1 MSLLPTKAT
10 HRQTREFNVRLVL
23 RCLYDLGPVSRAE
36 IARRTHL
43 TRTTVSDVVAGLL
56 DEELVEEVGR
66 GPSSGGK
73 APILLRVVPD
83 ARLVIGLDL
92 GEEAFTGALV
102 DLRGTIHHEERIAIE
117 GRDGTAALGLVYRL
131 VERMLERAERP
142 LLGIGVGTPGVI
154 DTAGGV
160 IRWAVNLDWQDLALA
175 SLLERRFGLPVQ
187 VVNDCRAAA
196 LAIYAFGA
204 TGSRPANLIAVKAG
218 KGVGAGIVM
227 GGELVHG
234 DGYGAGEIGH
244 VVVVEDG
251 DPCRCGRRGCLETV
265 ASAHAIM
272 DHLEGPGTDHG
283 SDDSE
288 ATLDQAREAFERGD
302 ARVQSVVLSAGR
314 YLGGAIAAMIGAMD
328 IHRVVLHGSVTTF
341 GEPWVA
347 SVRER
352 VGQRTLGLLASDVD
366 ISVADSGSNL
376 AVLGA
381 SALLMTSQ
389 LGLSLTR

>member
-1 MSLLPTKAT
+1 MSQLPTKAT
-10 HRQTREFNVRLVL
+10 HQQTREFNVRLVL

-43 TRTTVSDVVAGLL
+43 TRTTVSDVVAGLI
-56 DEELVEEVGR
+56 DDELVEEVGR

-102 DLRGTIHHEERIAIE
+102 DLRGSIHHEERIAIE
-117 GRDGTAALGLVYRL
+117 GQNGDAALALVYRL
-131 VERMLERAERP
+131 VERMLERAQRP

-154 DTAGGV
+154 DTSGGV
-160 IRWAVNLDWQDLALA
+160 IRWAVNLDWQDLQLA

-196 LAIYAFGA
+196 LALYAFWA
-204 TGSRPANLIAVKAG
+204 SGSRPVNLIAVKAG
-218 KGVGAGIVM
+218 RGIGAGIVM

-234 DGYGAGEIGH
+234 DGFGAGEIGH

-251 DPCRCGRRGCLETV
+251 ELCRCGRRGCLETV
-265 ASAHAIM
+265 ASARAIM
-272 DHLEGPGTDHG
+272 GNLNGPLRGGQPGGDQP
-283 SDDSE
+283 
-288 ATLDQAREAFERGD
+288 TLDQAREAFERGD
-302 ARVQSVVLSAGR
+302 EHVQSVVLSAGR
-314 YLGGAIAAMIGAMD
+314 YLGGAIATMIGAMD

-341 GEPWVA
+341 GDPWLA
-347 SVRER
+347 SVREHAGR
-352 VGQRTLGLLASDVD
+352 RTLGLLASDVD
-366 ISVADSGSNL
+366 ISVADSNANL

>member
-1 MSLLPTKAT
+1 MSLLPSKAT

-36 IARRTHL
+36 IARQTHL
-43 TRTTVSDVVAGLL
+43 TRTTVSDVVSGLL
-56 DEELVEEVGR
+56 DEQLVEEVGR

-73 APILLRVVPD
+73 APILLRVVPE

-102 DLRGTIHHEERIAIE
+102 DLRGTIRHEERIPIE
-117 GRDGTAALGLVYRL
+117 GQDGEAALALVYRL
-131 VERMLERAERP
+131 VDRMLERAHRP

-160 IRWAVNLDWQDLALA
+160 IRWAVNLDWQNLPLA

-196 LAIYAFGA
+196 LAMYAFWVL
-204 TGSRPANLIAVKAG
+204 GSRPANLIAVKAG
-218 KGVGAGIVM
+218 KGIGAGIVM
-227 GGELVHG
+227 GGELMHG
-234 DGYGAGEIGH
+234 DGFGAGEIGH
-244 VVVVEDG
+244 VVVVDG
-251 DPCRCGRRGCLETV
+251 GDACRCGRRGCLETV
-265 ASAHAIM
+265 ASAGAITGN
-272 DHLEGPGTDHG
+272 LAGSLAGGPPMGRPP
-283 SDDSE
+283 
-288 ATLDQAREAFERGD
+288 TLDQAREAFERGD
-302 ARVQSVVLSAGR
+302 ARARTVVLTAGR

-328 IHRVVLHGSVTTF
+328 IHRIVLHGSVTEF
-341 GEPWVA
+341 GEPWLA
-347 SVRER
+347 SVREHA
-352 VGQRTLGLLASDVD
+352 GQRTLGLLASDVD
-366 ISVADSGSNL
+366 ISVADSSVNL

>member
-1 MSLLPTKAT
+1 MSHLPSKAT

-23 RCLYDLGPVSRAE
+23 RCLYDLGPMSRAE

-43 TRTTVSDVVAGLL
+43 TRTTVSDVVTGLV
-56 DEELVEEVGR
+56 DEGLVEEMGR

-83 ARLVIGLDL
+83 ARLMIGLDL

-102 DLRGTIHHEERIAIE
+102 DLRGTVRHEERIPIG
-117 GRDGTAALGLVYRL
+117 GRDGPAALALVEQL
-131 VERMLERAERP
+131 VERMLARAERP

-160 IRWAVNLDWQDLALA
+160 IRWAVNLDWQDLELA
-175 SLLERRFGLPVQ
+175 GLLERRFGLPVQ

-196 LAIYAFGA
+196 LAMYAFDASGMR
-204 TGSRPANLIAVKAG
+204 SPNLIAIKAG
-218 KGVGAGIVM
+218 RGIGAGIVM

-234 DGYGAGEIGH
+234 DGFGAGEIGH
-244 VVVVEDG
+244 VVVVDDG

-265 ASAHAIM
+265 ASARAIM
-272 DHLEGPGTDHG
+272 DRL
-283 SDDSE
+283 
-288 ATLDQAREAFERGD
+288 REARRGPRRDDAASTLESAIQAFEAGD
-302 ARVQSVVLSAGR
+302 PHVRSVVLAAGR

-328 IHRVVLHGSVTTF
+328 IHRVALHGSVTGF
-341 GEPWVA
+341 GAPWLA
-347 SVRER
+347 SVREQATRR
-352 VGQRTLGLLASDVD
+352 VLGLLASEVE
-366 ISVADSGSNL
+366 ISLVTSDQSL
-376 AVLGA
+376 AVRGA

-389 LGLSLTR
+389 LGLTLTR